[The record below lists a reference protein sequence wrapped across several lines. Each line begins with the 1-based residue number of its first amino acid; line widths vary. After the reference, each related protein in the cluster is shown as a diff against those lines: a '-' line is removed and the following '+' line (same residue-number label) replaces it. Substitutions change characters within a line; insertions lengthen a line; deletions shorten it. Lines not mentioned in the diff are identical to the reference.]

1 MILRDLQLSDASLML
16 EWMHDKELCRWMH
29 TDFSSKTLD
38 DCLSFI
44 QKSMV
49 DQKNLNYAVA
59 DDANE
64 YMGTVS
70 LKHIDTN
77 LGIAEFGIVVRRC
90 AMGKGFSSYAMK
102 TLFEYGFQCLGL
114 KQIFW
119 CVSKE
124 NIRAVRF
131 YSKMGYSTIENI
143 PNEIADLYADVPGLQ
158 WYIAEQQQEV

>member
-1 MILRDLQLSDASLML
+1 MILRDLQLSDAPLML

-59 DDANE
+59 DDASE

-70 LKHIDTN
+70 LNTLIQIQVLLSLELLSED
-77 LGIAEFGIVVRRC
+77 VQW
-90 AMGKGFSSYAMK
+90 GKGFHLM
-102 TLFEYGFQCLGL
+102 
-114 KQIFW
+114 
-119 CVSKE
+119 
-124 NIRAVRF
+124 R
-131 YSKMGYSTIENI
+131 
-143 PNEIADLYADVPGLQ
+143 
-158 WYIAEQQQEV
+158 